1 MNSAAKL
8 GVAMVALAAVGCAGS
23 NPSVKTPPPP
33 VSAIPAEFS
42 EIPMMRSSTSVE
54 PATLNV
60 EIGAAARRNE
70 DWVRD
75 PGLVALYVSKAT
87 EAPRVRL
94 YRQDNRGESPDS
106 STVTV
111 IMDQLL
117 DDSIAGIW
125 TQYRLVREE
134 NGSWRVAGV
143 RQAYKAYRGG
153 DTEYYRAEPAP

>member
-8 GVAMVALAAVGCAGS
+8 SVAVVALASVGCAGS
-23 NPSVKTPPPP
+23 KPSVNSPPPAE
-33 VSAIPAEFS
+33 SAIPAEFA
-42 EIPMMRSSTSVE
+42 EIPMMRSSTSIE
-54 PATLNV
+54 PATFNV

-75 PGLVALYVSKAT
+75 PGLVALHVSKAAS
-87 EAPRVRL
+87 APRVRL
-94 YRQDNRGESPDS
+94 YRKDNRGESPDS

-111 IMDQLL
+111 IMDRLV

-125 TQYRLVREE
+125 TQYQMVRDEDQT
-134 NGSWRVAGV
+134 WHMTGV
-143 RQAYKAYRGG
+143 RQAYKSYRGE